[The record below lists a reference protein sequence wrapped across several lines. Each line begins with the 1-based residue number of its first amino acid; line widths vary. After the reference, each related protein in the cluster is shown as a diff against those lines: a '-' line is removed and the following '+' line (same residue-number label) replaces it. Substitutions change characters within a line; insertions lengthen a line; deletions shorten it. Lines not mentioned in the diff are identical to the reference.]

1 MLVINTCLNYN
12 IHNKSLTIEDKI
24 KYLIENHLI
33 NIDVD
38 YFINKEVD
46 TMKLVEKIMK
56 IWKDDPINNFKSLL
70 RNLDDNYE
78 SFDND
83 TQKQINK
90 IFSSSVKDKVSA
102 TIEFNDEKQD
112 LPKGQE
118 VIKETME
125 EKEAKKIKEII
136 VSFQKDVLPYVIP
149 LTCILTIKENKRNF
163 MDMLNVISEDKE
175 LLDIFDEQ
183 SLIWWNQKDLIKI
196 IKKIIREN
204 YDENSNVY
212 NI

>member
-46 TMKLVEKIMK
+46 TMKLVEKIMN

-90 IFSSSVKDKVSA
+90 IFSSSVKDKVCA
-102 TIEFNDEKQD
+102 TIEFNDEKQE

-118 VIKETME
+118 VVKETTE

-136 VSFQKDVLPYVIP
+136 VSF
-149 LTCILTIKENKRNF
+149 
-163 MDMLNVISEDKE
+163 
-175 LLDIFDEQ
+175 
-183 SLIWWNQKDLIKI
+183 
-196 IKKIIREN
+196 
-204 YDENSNVY
+204 
-212 NI
+212 

>member
-46 TMKLVEKIMK
+46 TMKLVEKIMN

-102 TIEFNDEKQD
+102 TIEFNDEKQE
-112 LPKGQE
+112 LPSGQE
-118 VIKETME
+118 VIKETTE
-125 EKEAKKIKEII
+125 KKEAKKIKEII